1 MGLCQIPY
9 YEVTIM
15 NKADK
20 NYVQNNLN
28 LAWDSLVAGNAAE
41 ALNALA
47 IIAEQKELLAYRPP
61 QI

>member
-1 MGLCQIPY
+1 
-9 YEVTIM
+9 M